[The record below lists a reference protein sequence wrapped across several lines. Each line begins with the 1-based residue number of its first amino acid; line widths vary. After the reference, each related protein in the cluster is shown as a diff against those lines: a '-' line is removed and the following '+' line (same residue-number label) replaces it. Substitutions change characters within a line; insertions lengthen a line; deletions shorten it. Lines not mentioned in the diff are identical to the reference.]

1 MNNHYTEL
9 RPNEKMV
16 DSCGTP
22 DVYATGGIDKSFES
36 HPIIWA
42 DLDQFCLYPLFVNL
56 SDFRQTDIYKGL
68 LAF

>member
-16 DSCGTP
+16 DYCGTP
-22 DVYATGGIDKSFES
+22 DVYASGGIDKSFEP
-36 HPIIWA
+36 HPIVWA
-42 DLDQFCLYPLFVNL
+42 HLDYFHRYPVFVNP